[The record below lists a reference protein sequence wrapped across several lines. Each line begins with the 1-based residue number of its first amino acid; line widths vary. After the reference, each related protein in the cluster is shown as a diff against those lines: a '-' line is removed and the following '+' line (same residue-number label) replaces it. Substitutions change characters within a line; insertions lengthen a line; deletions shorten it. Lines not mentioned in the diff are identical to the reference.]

1 MWAGAVEVANAARE
15 HGLVIVAGAGVSMPA
30 PTALPGWNDFN
41 NLVLDGLGRRV
52 SEATHNAVDGA
63 DVVGALKKMRD
74 ELGGYPP
81 DFQAQLMEDECDTE
95 DFRVLQVLDVAE
107 RNSCHEAMAALAAT
121 GHLRAI
127 VTTNFDRLIEHTLS
141 ARGVAHETFYTDEQF
156 QTLETRGVGPLPVIK
171 VHGSVDSPKSMVDT
185 LRQRMQGRPAM
196 LQKWLAQLFASHA
209 SLTVGFSG
217 ADLAYEPEYLGLRAG
232 VPTSPSFIVMKR
244 AGDDLHPAMTEL
256 LELGPAARAID
267 DASLP
272 DSLVDVARALG
283 AAVTTIDAPGDPA
296 AIRSGRMTELGQ
308 RVDAWVESVGHVTAV
323 NLLAAL
329 VEGRSNRGAFEIL
342 RHTRR
347 EGLGVTTTATRGYW
361 RFQVNFGRHLVER
374 GINGNDIDANEC
386 YAALHA
392 GQLDHIEPDD
402 GFRMLLR
409 AAYRGDCFDARAHL
423 ALAHLHRGECDRA
436 LEAADGFIQE
446 AVSERYCLPILDA
459 AISFGIVCSLTG
471 QWTAMLNSLEGLY
484 PYARRVGD
492 EPRRARLS
500 ALLGRALAFK
510 ARDAEAQRMLA
521 EAEKIGERLRL
532 GLVLAE
538 ARAAIG
544 SFEFGRGNLA
554 AALPPLTW
562 ACKTFARAEQRATLL
577 PALLDLVLLTA
588 KSGDMKLCQEAIS
601 NIEAELDRFPGYL
614 PRYYHRL
621 GYAFVQTGQLDQ
633 AREALQQLRAT
644 GETTRNPWTV
654 GVANR
659 LEEMIAQPPI

>member
-1 MWAGAVEVANAARE
+1 VWAGAAEVAKAARE
-15 HGLVIVAGAGVSMPA
+15 HGLVVVAGAGVSMPA

-52 SEATHNAVDGA
+52 SQATHNGVDGT
-63 DVVGALKKMRD
+63 DVVRALKKMRD

-81 DFQAQLMEDECDTE
+81 DFQAQLMEDECDAE
-95 DFRVLQVLDVAE
+95 YFRVLQVLDVAE
-107 RNSCHEAMAALAAT
+107 RNSCHQAIAALAST
-121 GHLRAI
+121 GHVRAI
-127 VTTNFDRLIEHTLS
+127 VTTNFDRLIEHALT
-141 ARGVAHETFYTDEQF
+141 ARGVPHETCYTEDQF
-156 QTLETRGVGPLPVIK
+156 QTLGARTAGPLLVVK
-171 VHGSVDSPKSMVDT
+171 VHGSVDSPASMVDT
-185 LRQRMQGRPAM
+185 LRQRMQGRPAT
-196 LQKWLAQLFASHA
+196 LQKWLAQKFASHA
-209 SLTVGFSG
+209 CLTVGFSG

-232 VPTSPSFIVMKR
+232 VPASPSFIVMKR
-244 AGDDLHPAMTEL
+244 AGTDLHPAMADLIT
-256 LELGPAARAID
+256 LGRAARAID

-272 DSLVDVARALG
+272 DSVVDVARAVG
-283 AAVTTIDAPGDPA
+283 APVDLIDAPGDPA
-296 AIRSGRMTELGQ
+296 AIRSGRLAELSQ

-323 NLLAAL
+323 NLLAGL

-342 RHTRR
+342 RQTHR
-347 EGLGVTTTATRGYW
+347 EGLGVSTTAAPGYW

-374 GINGNDIDANEC
+374 GINGNDISANEC
-386 YAALHA
+386 YEALHA

-446 AVSERYCLPILDA
+446 AVSERYGLPILDA
-459 AISFGIVCSLTG
+459 AISFGIVCMLTG
-471 QWTAMLNSLEGLY
+471 QWTAMVNSLEGLY

-492 EPRRARLS
+492 EPRRARIS

-510 ARDAEAQRMLA
+510 SRDAEAQQMLA

-544 SFEFGRGNLA
+544 FLEFQRGNLA

-562 ACKTFARAEQRATLL
+562 ACKTFLRAEQRATLL
-577 PALLDLVLLTA
+577 PALLDLVLVAA
-588 KSGDMKLCQEAIS
+588 KAKEMNVCQEAIS
-601 NIEAELDRFPGYL
+601 NIEAEIDRFPGYV

-621 GYAFVQTGQLDQ
+621 GHVFVQTGELDK
-633 AREALQQLRAT
+633 AREALLQLRAT
-644 GETTRNPWTV
+644 GEATKNPWAA
-654 GVANR
+654 GVATQ
-659 LEEMIAQPPI
+659 LEETIAQA